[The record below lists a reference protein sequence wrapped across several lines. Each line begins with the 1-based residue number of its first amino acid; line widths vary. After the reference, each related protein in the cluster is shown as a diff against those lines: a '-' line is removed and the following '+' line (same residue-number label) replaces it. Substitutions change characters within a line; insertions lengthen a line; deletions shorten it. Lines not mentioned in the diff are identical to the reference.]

1 MFFFL
6 LNKLLFFINDIVIFL
21 VFFYFVV
28 SYINGFKIVISVVL
42 NIGDDL
48 LISLNFFLIVFF

>member
-6 LNKLLFFINDIVIFL
+6 LSKLLFFINDIVIYL